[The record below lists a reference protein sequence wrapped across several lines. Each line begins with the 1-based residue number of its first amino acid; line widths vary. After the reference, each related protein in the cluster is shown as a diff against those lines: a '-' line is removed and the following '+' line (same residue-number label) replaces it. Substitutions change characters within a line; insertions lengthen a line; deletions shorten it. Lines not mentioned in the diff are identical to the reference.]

1 MSAIINQN
9 ALDELLVLVRTE
21 YRNLPLR
28 ELLRLSPHVLLG
40 VSPQAADILKELEI
54 TTVFDLATSGVFDA
68 ATKLLNAASDIHS
81 ALNQHGTPTADLV
94 REAVAAGKKVNELQF
109 LAIGVL
115 QSVPEGRVDAISEV
129 LDVQTVRDL
138 ALYPPYRAAT
148 KLLTAV
154 YFPENVST
162 YDPERPPD
170 LLPKTGEYPTERV
183 QYTTLLMDQIHV
195 GDDEKI
201 IDIVSPIFKPIDIGI
216 LAASDAGFKKI
227 AFGALLT
234 FNQSWYAQGVT
245 LGQLLHS
252 TALAPGEST
261 RIAVVDWSRKSRAG
275 ETEVISEIDDL
286 TNDASHNRSINEVTQ
301 AVANE
306 AQSGFSESNA
316 KSKSSAEG
324 SSSAEELSAPLG
336 GLFGGPSASFG
347 QTSSS
352 ASTSSHADSY
362 STSFGHRDIGS
373 TMMQNVND
381 RTHQHAHSSRSRRAS
396 VVKEVSQSEHEG
408 VSTRVIAN
416 YNHMHALTIQYYEV
430 VQVYRVEV
438 AIVKADKVVFI
449 PIQLIDFLN
458 DALVRRFRSVLS
470 RAALTYPI
478 REALMN
484 LDVLEIIPEKDT
496 HFTAIG
502 NRLSI
507 LIRDAMITRTGFAAP
522 PPTIPSRTQP
532 NLAVNKET
540 DAAAN
545 ATNANAAN
553 QPTNNASMNMN
564 MSTSFQLSYTIPVY
578 QQVNDALWSID
589 QSARI
594 SRLLNRA
601 VLRQNSASM
610 FIPTDVIIEGGV
622 VWAGGTAV
630 KFVFHTLSGGTVTTV
645 DAAHPLAM
653 SDVSRIGVIGSS
665 PEVNVSATLVL
676 TLNRNGVRFPLEL
689 PKVTI
694 AKGSVVETLV
704 VQIKPGGVDANLK
717 SHLMENRMH
726 YSQAVFR
733 SLDSTQLAL
742 LLSGYGVELNGE
754 LVPVSQVVEPRPIR
768 YIGNYLAF
776 KMNTDSSSD
785 ETWAK
790 WLREHGIQLGS
801 AKEDIVPLPSGG
813 TFAEAVLGRS
823 NSAEKLDIT
832 RFWNWQDS
840 PIPMQATEIA
850 AIQTG
855 SRATNEDVKPG
866 QLSTPIVNITSPTTL
881 PDPSGTA
888 AILAAIQNGN
898 MFRDMSGLQGTIGL
912 AQSALQA
919 TSAGAATA
927 GQQAGTNMN
936 SLLTANTERQRI
948 AAEMITSLAK
958 TAASVYTGGLAGGG
972 GGGISGGGNHSQDGA
987 KINYFDK
994 SQGQSGSGGS
1004 GSGGSGGAVSPVGG
1018 GGSSGGGGAVG
1029 GSGGGAGSG
1038 GSGGSSGGGGYS
1050 QNPAA
1055 LAATWGDSEPRSNV
1069 VNRILDKVSGATGG
1083 DDASPSSSPLDTRK
1097 AWPKLDS
1104 NTVLTRINNLKG
1116 DANLFNQGVVGL
1128 CTTACFYHHIIQ
1140 KDAAQFESFAK
1151 ALFGGGIGFLGKLKV
1166 APGTDLRNADY
1177 SALAAKFPGM
1187 PPQADWMLMS
1197 SLRDSEN
1204 WFFDYEGAPD
1214 ESTAI
1219 ETPTKELCEWY
1230 TDTGFYKSATNSTD
1244 KSVAAIKAITK
1255 NANNHIVLWIK
1266 TALLQPGD
1274 GTHVITLE
1282 GPITVDEAN
1291 DKVTFDYWTW
1301 AQPVKTMNT
1310 TLTSFKANYIGN
1322 ITASF

>member
-1 MSAIINQN
+1 MVSILNQSASEQ
-9 ALDELLVLVRTE
+9 LLVLIRTE

-28 ELLRLSPHVLLG
+28 ELLSQSPIVLLG
-40 VSPQAADILKELEI
+40 VSPKAVDVLKELEI
-54 TTVFDLATSGVFDA
+54 NTVFDLATSGVFDA
-68 ATKLLNAASDIHS
+68 ATKLLNAATDYNS
-81 ALNQHGTPTADLV
+81 AFTQYGSPTADLI
-94 REAVAAGKKVNELQF
+94 REAQAAGKKVNELQF
-109 LAIGVL
+109 APISLL
-115 QSVPEGRVDAISEV
+115 QSIPLDLVPTVEEV
-129 LDVQTVRDL
+129 FVVETVRDL
-138 ALYPPYRAAT
+138 ALYPPYRAASQ
-148 KLLTAV
+148 LLNTL
-154 YFPENVST
+154 YFPENVPT
-162 YDPERPPD
+162 YDPERPAD

-183 QYTTLLMDQIHV
+183 QYTTLLMDQIHSE
-195 GDDEKI
+195 DEKI
-201 IDIVSPIFKPIDIGI
+201 TDIASKDFKPIDIGA
-216 LAASDAGFKKI
+216 LAAGDAGFKKI

-234 FNQSWYAQGVT
+234 MNQSWYAQGVM

-286 TNDASHNRSINEVTQ
+286 ANDTSHNRSISEVTQ

-306 AQSGFSESNA
+306 AQSGFSESNTNSTSKA
-316 KSKSSAEG
+316 KG

-352 ASTSSHADSY
+352 ASTTSHADSY
-362 STSFGHRDIGS
+362 STSYGHRDIGS

-416 YNHMHALTIQYYEV
+416 YNHMHALTVQYYEV

-438 AIVKADKVVFI
+438 SIVKADKVVFI
-449 PIQLIDFLN
+449 PIQLIDFNN

-470 RAALTYPI
+470 RAALTYAI
-478 REALMN
+478 REALVN
-484 LDVLEIIPEKDT
+484 LDVLEIVPEKET
-496 HFTAIG
+496 HFTLIS
-502 NRLSI
+502 NRLSV
-507 LIRDAMITRTGFAAP
+507 LLRDALLKRTGYS
-522 PPTIPSRTQP
+522 TTTTPSRTQP
-532 NLAVNKET
+532 LTQMPLTNLASASQPASNTNNMVLN
-540 DAAAN
+540 
-545 ATNANAAN
+545 TNAFTIN
-553 QPTNNASMNMN
+553 
-564 MSTSFQLSYTIPVY
+564 STLPLY

-589 QSARI
+589 QSSRI
-594 SRLLNRA
+594 SRLVNRPI
-601 VLRQNSASM
+601 LRSDSASM
-610 FIPTDVIIEGGV
+610 YLPTDVVIEGIV
-622 VWAGGTAV
+622 VSSGSITIQ
-630 KFVFHTLSGGTVTTV
+630 FVLYTLSGTTVKTV
-645 DAAHPLAM
+645 DAAHPVPMSNISRLAL
-653 SDVSRIGVIGSS
+653 IGSS
-665 PEVNVSATLVL
+665 PDLDVPVTVTL

-689 PKVTI
+689 PRVTI
-694 AKGSVVETLV
+694 PKGTTTETPV

-717 SHLMENRMH
+717 QHLMDNRMH
-726 YSQAVFR
+726 YSQAVYR
-733 SLDSTQLAL
+733 SLDSTQIAFLLA
-742 LLSGYGVELNGE
+742 GFGVEVDGK
-754 LVPVSQVVEPRPIR
+754 LVPVSQVIEPRPIR

-776 KMNTDSSSD
+776 KMNSDASSD
-785 ETWAK
+785 ESWAQ
-790 WLREHGIQLGS
+790 WLKDHGIHLGTS
-801 AKEDIVPLPSGG
+801 KEDIVPLPSGG

-840 PIPMQATEIA
+840 PIPLQPTEIA
-850 AIQTG
+850 AISTG
-855 SRATNEDVKPG
+855 SRATEEDVKPG
-866 QLSTPIVNITSPTTL
+866 QLSAPIINITSPTSL

-888 AILAAIQNGN
+888 AVLAAIQNGN
-898 MFRDMSGLQGTIGL
+898 MFRDMSGLAGTIGL

-958 TAASVYTGGLAGGG
+958 TAASMYTGGLAGGG

-994 SQGQSGSGGS
+994 TQGQGSSQSSGGN
-1004 GSGGSGGAVSPVGG
+1004 SGGGVVSPVVG
-1018 GGSSGGGGAVG
+1018 GGSS
-1029 GSGGGAGSG
+1029 
-1038 GSGGSSGGGGYS
+1038 SGGSSAGGVGSSYS

-1055 LAATWGDSEPRSNV
+1055 LAATWGDSQPRSNV
-1069 VNRILDKVSGATGG
+1069 VGQILDKMSDVSGSSE
-1083 DDASPSSSPLDTRK
+1083 SPSSGALGTRK

-1104 NTVLTRINNLKG
+1104 TTVLTRIQNLKNN
-1116 DANLFNQGVVGL
+1116 ANLFNQGTIGL
-1128 CTTACFYHHIIQ
+1128 CTTACFYHHMIQ
-1140 KDAAQFESFAK
+1140 RNAAKFESFAN
-1151 ALFGGGIGFLGKLKV
+1151 ALYGGGIGYMGNLRV

-1177 SALAAKFPGM
+1177 AALAAKYANM

-1219 ETPTKELCEWY
+1219 ETPTKELR
-1230 TDTGFYKSATNSTD
+1230 GFYESTGLYND
-1244 KSVAAIKAITK
+1244 VVFNEGTSVADIKAISKT
-1255 NANNHIVLWIK
+1255 ASNHIVLWIR
-1266 TALLQPGD
+1266 TVLLADLP

-1310 TLTSFKANYIGN
+1310 TLTNFKANYLGN

>member
-1 MSAIINQN
+1 MVSILNQSASEQ
-9 ALDELLVLVRTE
+9 LLVLIRTE

-28 ELLRLSPHVLLG
+28 ELLSQSPIVLLG
-40 VSPQAADILKELEI
+40 VSPKAVDVLKELEI
-54 TTVFDLATSGVFDA
+54 NTVFDLATSGVFDA
-68 ATKLLNAASDIHS
+68 ATKLLNAATDYNS
-81 ALNQHGTPTADLV
+81 AFTQYGSPTADLI
-94 REAVAAGKKVNELQF
+94 REAQAAGKKVNELQF
-109 LAIGVL
+109 APISLL
-115 QSVPEGRVDAISEV
+115 QSIPLDLVPTVEEV
-129 LDVQTVRDL
+129 FVVETVRDL
-138 ALYPPYRAAT
+138 ALYPPYRAASQ
-148 KLLTAV
+148 LLNTL
-154 YFPENVST
+154 YFPENVPT
-162 YDPERPPD
+162 YDPERPAD

-183 QYTTLLMDQIHV
+183 QYTTLLMDQIHSE
-195 GDDEKI
+195 DEKI
-201 IDIVSPIFKPIDIGI
+201 TDIASKDFKPIDIGA
-216 LAASDAGFKKI
+216 LAAGDAGFKKI

-234 FNQSWYAQGVT
+234 MNQSWYAQGVT

-286 TNDASHNRSINEVTQ
+286 ANDTSHNRSISEVTQ

-306 AQSGFSESNA
+306 AQSGFSESNTNSTSKA
-316 KSKSSAEG
+316 KG

-352 ASTSSHADSY
+352 ASTTSHADSY
-362 STSFGHRDIGS
+362 STSYGHRDIGS

-416 YNHMHALTIQYYEV
+416 YNHMHALTVQYYEV

-438 AIVKADKVVFI
+438 SIVKADKVVFI
-449 PIQLIDFLN
+449 PIQLIDFNN

-470 RAALTYPI
+470 RAALTYAI
-478 REALMN
+478 REALVN
-484 LDVLEIIPEKDT
+484 LDVLEIVPEKET
-496 HFTAIG
+496 HFTLIS
-502 NRLSI
+502 NRLSV
-507 LIRDAMITRTGFAAP
+507 LLRDALLKRTGYS
-522 PPTIPSRTQP
+522 TTTTPSRTQP
-532 NLAVNKET
+532 LTQMPLTNLASASQPASNTNNMVLN
-540 DAAAN
+540 
-545 ATNANAAN
+545 TNAFTIN
-553 QPTNNASMNMN
+553 
-564 MSTSFQLSYTIPVY
+564 STLPLY

-589 QSARI
+589 QSSRI
-594 SRLLNRA
+594 SRLVNRPI
-601 VLRQNSASM
+601 LRSDSASM
-610 FIPTDVIIEGGV
+610 YLPTDVVIEGIV
-622 VWAGGTAV
+622 VSSGSITIQ
-630 KFVFHTLSGGTVTTV
+630 FVLYTLSGTTVKTV
-645 DAAHPLAM
+645 DAAHPVPMSNISRLAL
-653 SDVSRIGVIGSS
+653 IGSS
-665 PEVNVSATLVL
+665 PDLDVPVTVTL

-689 PKVTI
+689 PRVTI
-694 AKGSVVETLV
+694 PKGTTTETPV

-717 SHLMENRMH
+717 QHLMDNRMH
-726 YSQAVFR
+726 YSQAVYR
-733 SLDSTQLAL
+733 SLDSTQIAFLLA
-742 LLSGYGVELNGE
+742 GFGVEVDGK
-754 LVPVSQVVEPRPIR
+754 LVPVSQVIEPRPIR

-776 KMNTDSSSD
+776 KMNSDASSD
-785 ETWAK
+785 ESWAQ
-790 WLREHGIQLGS
+790 WLKDHGIHLGTS
-801 AKEDIVPLPSGG
+801 KEDIVPLPSGG

-840 PIPMQATEIA
+840 PIPLQPTEIA
-850 AIQTG
+850 AISTG
-855 SRATNEDVKPG
+855 SRATEEDVKPG
-866 QLSTPIVNITSPTTL
+866 QLSAPIINITSPTSL

-888 AILAAIQNGN
+888 AVLAAIQNGN
-898 MFRDMSGLQGTIGL
+898 MFRDMSGLAGTIGL

-958 TAASVYTGGLAGGG
+958 TAASMYTGGLAGGG

-994 SQGQSGSGGS
+994 TQGQGSSQSSGGN
-1004 GSGGSGGAVSPVGG
+1004 SGGGVVSPVVG
-1018 GGSSGGGGAVG
+1018 GGSS
-1029 GSGGGAGSG
+1029 
-1038 GSGGSSGGGGYS
+1038 SGGSSAGGVGSSYS

-1055 LAATWGDSEPRSNV
+1055 LAATWGDSQPRSNV
-1069 VNRILDKVSGATGG
+1069 VGQILDKMSDVSGSSE
-1083 DDASPSSSPLDTRK
+1083 SPSSGALGTRK

-1104 NTVLTRINNLKG
+1104 TTVLTRIQNLKNN
-1116 DANLFNQGVVGL
+1116 ANLFNQGTIGL
-1128 CTTACFYHHIIQ
+1128 CTTACFYHHMIQ
-1140 KDAAQFESFAK
+1140 RNAAKFESFAN
-1151 ALFGGGIGFLGKLKV
+1151 ALYGGGIGYMGNLRV

-1177 SALAAKFPGM
+1177 AALAAKYANM

-1219 ETPTKELCEWY
+1219 ETPTKELR
-1230 TDTGFYKSATNSTD
+1230 GFYESTGLYND
-1244 KSVAAIKAITK
+1244 VVFNEGTSVADIKAISKT
-1255 NANNHIVLWIK
+1255 ASNHIVLWIR
-1266 TALLQPGD
+1266 TVLLADLP

-1310 TLTSFKANYIGN
+1310 TLTNFKANYLGN

>member
-1 MSAIINQN
+1 MVSILNQSASE
-9 ALDELLVLVRTE
+9 ELLVLVRTE

-28 ELLRLSPHVLLG
+28 ELLSQSPLVLLG
-40 VSPQAADILKELEI
+40 VSPKAVDVLKELEI
-54 TTVFDLATSGVFDA
+54 ITVFDLATSGVFDA
-68 ATKLLNAASDIHS
+68 ATKLLSAATDYNS
-81 ALNQHGTPTADLV
+81 AFTQYGSPTADLV
-94 REAVAAGKKVNELQF
+94 REAQAAGKKVNELQF
-109 LAIGVL
+109 APISLL
-115 QSVPEGRVDAISEV
+115 QSIPLDLVPSVEEV
-129 LDVQTVRDL
+129 FVVETVRDL
-138 ALYPPYRAAT
+138 ALYPPYRAAFR
-148 KLLTAV
+148 LLNTL
-154 YFPENVST
+154 YFPENVPT
-162 YDPERPPD
+162 YDPERPAD

-183 QYTTLLMDQIHV
+183 QYTTLLMDQIHN
-195 GDDEKI
+195 DDEKI
-201 IDIVSPIFKPIDIGI
+201 TDIASKEFKPINIGV
-216 LAASDAGFKKI
+216 LATGDAGFKKI

-234 FNQSWYAQGVT
+234 MNQSWYAQGVT

-275 ETEVISEIDDL
+275 ETEVISETDDL
-286 TNDASHNRSINEVTQ
+286 ANDTSRNRSISEVTE

-306 AQSGFSESNA
+306 AQGGFSEANA
-316 KSKSSAEG
+316 NSTSKAKGSA
-324 SSSAEELSAPLG
+324 SAEELSAPLG
-336 GLFGGPSASFG
+336 GLFGGPSGSFG

-352 ASTSSHADSY
+352 ASTTSHADSY

-373 TMMQNVND
+373 SMMQNVND

-449 PIQLIDFLN
+449 PIQLIDFNN
-458 DALVRRFRSVLS
+458 DSLVRRFRSALS
-470 RAALTYPI
+470 RAALTYAI
-478 REALMN
+478 REALVN
-484 LDVLEIIPEKDT
+484 LDVLEIIPEKET
-496 HFTAIG
+496 HFTLIS

-507 LIRDAMITRTGFAAP
+507 LLRDALLKRTGYSGTTTTFPA
-522 PPTIPSRTQP
+522 RTQP
-532 NLAVNKET
+532 VTNIQMPATNLAGT
-540 DAAAN
+540 S
-545 ATNANAAN
+545 
-553 QPTNNASMNMN
+553 QPTSNTNNLVVNQ
-564 MSTSFQLSYTIPVY
+564 STFTLNSAIPLY
-578 QQVNDALWSID
+578 QQVNDALWSIE
-589 QSARI
+589 QSSRI
-594 SRLLNRA
+594 SRLVNRPI
-601 VLRQNSASM
+601 LRSESSSM
-610 FIPTDVIIEGGV
+610 FLPTDVIIEGIV
-622 VWAGGTAV
+622 VSSGSTAV
-630 KFVFHTLSGGTVTTV
+630 QFVLYTLSGTRVTTV
-645 DAAHPLAM
+645 DAAHPVPMSNISRLAL
-653 SDVSRIGVIGSS
+653 IGSNS
-665 PEVNVSATLVL
+665 ELDLPVTIVL

-689 PKVTI
+689 PRVTI
-694 AKGSVVETLV
+694 AKGATTETPV

-717 SHLMENRMH
+717 QHLMDNQMH
-726 YSQAVFR
+726 YSQAVYR
-733 SLDSTQLAL
+733 ALDSTQIAFLLA
-742 LLSGYGVELNGE
+742 GFGVEVDGQ
-754 LVPVSQVVEPRPIR
+754 LVPVSQVIEPLPIR

-776 KMNTDSSSD
+776 KMNTDASSD
-785 ETWAK
+785 EAWAK
-790 WLREHGIQLGS
+790 WLKEHGIHLGT

-840 PIPMQATEIA
+840 PIPLQPTEIA
-850 AIQTG
+850 AISTG
-855 SRATNEDVKPG
+855 SRATEEDVKPG
-866 QLSTPIVNITSPTTL
+866 QLSAPIINITSPTSL

-888 AILAAIQNGN
+888 AVLAAIQNGN
-898 MFRDMSGLQGTIGL
+898 MFRDMSGLAGTIGL

-958 TAASVYTGGLAGGG
+958 TAASMYTGGLAGGG
-972 GGGISGGGNHSQDGA
+972 GGGISGGGSHSQDGA

-994 SQGQSGSGGS
+994 TQGQGGSQSSGGS
-1004 GSGGSGGAVSPVGG
+1004 SGGSVSPVGG
-1018 GGSSGGGGAVG
+1018 GGSSSGGTSA
-1029 GSGGGAGSG
+1029 GGAGSN
-1038 GSGGSSGGGGYS
+1038 YS

-1055 LAATWGDSEPRSNV
+1055 LAATWGDSQPRSNV
-1069 VNRILDKVSGATGG
+1069 VGQILDKMSGSTGSSDDSPASGA
-1083 DDASPSSSPLDTRK
+1083 LDTRK

-1104 NTVLTRINNLKG
+1104 TTVLTRIQNLKN
-1116 DANLFNQGVVGL
+1116 DANLFNQGTIGL
-1128 CTTACFYHHIIQ
+1128 CTTACFYHHMIQ
-1140 KDAAQFESFAK
+1140 RDAAKFESFAN
-1151 ALFGGGIGFLGKLKV
+1151 ALYGGGIGYMGNLRV

-1177 SALAAKFPGM
+1177 AALSAKYANM

-1219 ETPTKELCEWY
+1219 ETPTKELK
-1230 TDTGFYKSATNSTD
+1230 GFYVSTGLYNNVVFHD
-1244 KSVAAIKAITK
+1244 GTSVADIKAISKTAK
-1255 NANNHIVLWIK
+1255 DHVVLWIR
-1266 TALLQPGD
+1266 TALLGGS

-1310 TLTSFKANYIGN
+1310 TLTSFKANYLGN